1 MLMGTG
7 TPAPGATPPAV
18 RDRGAW
24 APRLGPAD
32 GARALEAARLIA
44 RRVTSPPRVR
54 AALELAARQTAFPG
68 SVHWDPVS
76 LAQGDTG
83 QALLCAQLHRC
94 FPAEGWDR
102 TGHAHL
108 ARAAAALERRG
119 GAPPG
124 VFGGLSGVA
133 FCAAVLGE
141 GRNYRRLRQVL
152 DGRIAAAS
160 LSGAAALRGRDGVP
174 VSSFDLISGLSGVAT
189 HLLPAGAQRPAHPA
203 LAPVLRALTGLALAD
218 ATPAEATAGHLT
230 PDDLTPDHLTPGD
243 GAGGD
248 VTPGDGRPPPAWHTP
263 AALLHD
269 PEQARAYP
277 FGNLNCGLAHGIPGP
292 LAVMAV
298 AARAG
303 VEAEGLRAAVRELAR
318 WLLAHRADDAAGPN
332 WPDAVPLVDGGRG
345 LRAGRARHPTRSAWC
360 YGSPGIARALWLAGS
375 ALGDDGLC
383 DTAVRAMEA
392 VYRRP
397 VRERRIDSPTFCH
410 GVAGL
415 LQVTLRFAEDT
426 ALPVF
431 TEAAADLTGQILAH
445 VDPAR
450 PMGIAAVEPT
460 GNLVDQP
467 GFLDGAAGVALV
479 LLAAATDR
487 EPVWDRAVALS

>member
-1 MLMGTG
+1 MTTPRT
-7 TPAPGATPPAV
+7 TPAATATAAT
-18 RDRGAW
+18 GNGGW
-24 APRLGPAD
+24 APRLGPAA
-32 GARALEAARLIA
+32 GERALEAARLIA
-44 RRVTSPPRVR
+44 DRATSPPRVR
-54 AALELAARQTAFPG
+54 AAIELAARQTSFPG

-102 TGHAHL
+102 AGHAHL
-108 ARAAAALERRG
+108 ASAVTALERRG
-119 GAPPG
+119 GAGPSL
-124 VFGGLSGVA
+124 FGGLSGLA

-141 GRNYRRLRQVL
+141 GRGYRRLRQVL
-152 DGRIAAAS
+152 DAPIAAAS
-160 LSGAAALRGRDGVP
+160 LSGAAELRGRSGVP
-174 VSSFDLISGLSGVAT
+174 VSTFDLISGLSGIAT
-189 HLLPAGAQRPAHPA
+189 HLLPAGPDRPAHPA
-203 LAPVLRALTGLALAD
+203 LAQVLRALVGLAR
-218 ATPAEATAGHLT
+218 
-230 PDDLTPDHLTPGD
+230 PD
-243 GAGGD
+243 GG
-248 VTPGDGRPPPAWHTP
+248 PPAWYTP

-269 PEQARAYP
+269 EEQARAYP
-277 FGNLNCGLAHGIPGP
+277 LGNLNCGLAHGIPGP
-292 LAVMAV
+292 LALLAL
-298 AARAG
+298 AARSG
-303 VEAEGLRAAVRELAR
+303 VEVEGLEAAVRGLAG

-332 WPDAVPLVDGGRG
+332 WPAVVPLVDGGPG
-345 LRAGRARHPTRSAWC
+345 LREGRAGFATRSAWC

-383 DTAVRAMEA
+383 GTAVRAMEA

-397 VRERRIDSPTFCH
+397 VSERHIDSPTFCH

-415 LQVTLRFAEDT
+415 LQVTLRFADDT
-426 ALPVF
+426 GLPVF
-431 TEAAADLTGQILAH
+431 TEAAAGLTEQILAH

-450 PMGIAAVEPT
+450 PMGIATLEPA
-460 GNLVDQP
+460 GNRVDQP